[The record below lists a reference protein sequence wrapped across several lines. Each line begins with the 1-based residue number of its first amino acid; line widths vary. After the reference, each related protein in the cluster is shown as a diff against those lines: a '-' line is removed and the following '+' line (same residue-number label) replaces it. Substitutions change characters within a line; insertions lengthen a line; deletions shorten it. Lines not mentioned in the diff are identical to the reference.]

1 MLSHHWY
8 ASETPLKWRFAVG
21 TMMARIGPILVIF
34 DPLINYISKK
44 NWTPSEKNFLDPR
57 MVFIT
62 CKHRPDATDHKRK
75 CLLVSHI
82 V

>member
-8 ASETPLKWRFAVG
+8 ASETPLKWRFAVE

-34 DPLINYISKK
+34 DPLINYIQKK
-44 NWTPSEKNFLDPR
+44 WTPSEKYFLDPR

-62 CKHRPDATDHKRK
+62 CKHRP
-75 CLLVSHI
+75 
-82 V
+82 

>member
-34 DPLINYISKK
+34 DPLINYVKK
-44 NWTPSEKNFLDPR
+44 KIGPPRKKTFLIR
-57 MVFIT
+57 
-62 CKHRPDATDHKRK
+62 AWY
-75 CLLVSHI
+75 L
-82 V
+82 

>member
-34 DPLINYISKK
+34 DPLINYIKK
-44 NWTPSEKNFLDPR
+44 KKLDPLG
-57 MVFIT
+57 
-62 CKHRPDATDHKRK
+62 KK
-75 CLLVSHI
+75 LS
-82 V
+82 